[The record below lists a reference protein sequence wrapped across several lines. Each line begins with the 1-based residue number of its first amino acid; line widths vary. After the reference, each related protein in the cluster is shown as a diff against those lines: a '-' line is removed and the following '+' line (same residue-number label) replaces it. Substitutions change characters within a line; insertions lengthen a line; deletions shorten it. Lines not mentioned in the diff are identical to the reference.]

1 MSLWSKIKNFCR
13 VNWKYLVYI
22 ISLLGIFILGNFFY
36 KRFKSS
42 GKSLLIK
49 QFQYELAK
57 NENEISFLEGKRS
70 VIKEQEGEVTDE
82 IEYLDGRINS
92 LKASMDSKKKEI
104 NRLTAEE
111 KLEEFKRLGY

>member
-1 MSLWSKIKNFCR
+1 MWAKIKNFCR

-22 ISLLGIFILGNFFY
+22 VSLFGIFIIGTFFY
-36 KRFKSS
+36 RKIKLS

-70 VIKEQEGEVTDE
+70 VIKEQEGEVNDE

-92 LKASMDSKKKEI
+92 LKFSIDSKKKEI
-104 NRLTAEE
+104 NRLSAEE
-111 KLEEFKRLGY
+111 KLEHFKKLGY